1 MRDGSLLPSS
11 PIPTTDGHETLSDG
25 SQPCA
30 QSDKP
35 TDRVGKRM
43 RQAYHGDSVL
53 QAEVLLESLAR
64 SWTRPTPVLRPA
76 RASTTLDLYTHHQ
89 RELDKR
95 VGDLFADFSPTPAE
109 DDDAEV
115 KGDDGADVV

>member
-1 MRDGSLLPSS
+1 MR
-11 PIPTTDGHETLSDG
+11 TVRQTDGPS
-25 SQPCA
+25 
-30 QSDKP
+30 
-35 TDRVGKRM
+35 
-43 RQAYHGDSVL
+43 RQADASGLPRRLRL
-53 QAEVLLESLAR
+53 QAEVLPESLAR

>member
-43 RQAYHGDSVL
+43 RRLRL
-53 QAEVLLESLAR
+53 QAEVLPESLAR
-64 SWTRPTPVLRPA
+64 SRTRPTPVLRPA

-109 DDDAEV
+109 DDDAEA